1 MKKEDILEKIA
12 EYKEKLAN
20 SEYKLEILRRKV
32 YGSTIESYPKEM
44 EKYCGETE
52 FVLKKLEEEM
62 VILDYIY
69 NEYSNYVKK
78 EGF

>member
-1 MKKEDILEKIA
+1 MKKEEILESIA
-12 EYKEKLAN
+12 EYKEKIAN
-20 SEYKLEILRRKV
+20 CEYKLEILRRKV
-32 YGSTIESYPKEM
+32 YSTSIEDYPKEM
-44 EKYCGETE
+44 DKYCGETE

>member
-1 MKKEDILEKIA
+1 MKKEEVLEKIA

-20 SEYKLEILRRKV
+20 CEYKLEILRRKV
-32 YGSTIESYPKEM
+32 YGSFIVDYPKEM
-44 EKYCGETE
+44 EKYCGETD

-62 VILDYIY
+62 VILDYIF
-69 NEYSNYVKK
+69 NEYSNYVNK